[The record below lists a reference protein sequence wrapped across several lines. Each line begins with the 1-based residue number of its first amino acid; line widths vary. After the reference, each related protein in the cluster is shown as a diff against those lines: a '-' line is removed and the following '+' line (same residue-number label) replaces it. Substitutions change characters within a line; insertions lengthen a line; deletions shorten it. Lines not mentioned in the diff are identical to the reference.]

1 MDQWAG
7 RTNEPDGK
15 RRHNKVISL
24 SRALFPKSIQPEHY
38 YGSAL
43 IHDLREKTSAGKWAE
58 EFLCARAIDE
68 HPKIK
73 HWVRNVEK
81 EPRLSFKLP
90 VAGGYF
96 YPDFVCEL
104 TDGRLLVVEYKGQ
117 HLQDNADSREK
128 AAVGAHWE
136 KTSGGQ
142 CLFLMATAD
151 NNGANVSSQI
161 NLKIDAR

>member
-68 HPKIK
+68 HPKVK

-81 EPRLSFKLP
+81 NLDSLSNFLWQ
-90 VAGGYF
+90 VAISILILC
-96 YPDFVCEL
+96 V
-104 TDGRLLVVEYKGQ
+104 
-117 HLQDNADSREK
+117 N
-128 AAVGAHWE
+128 
-136 KTSGGQ
+136 
-142 CLFLMATAD
+142 
-151 NNGANVSSQI
+151 
-161 NLKIDAR
+161 